1 LFLTS
6 IFRLSREKGTLQVAT
21 TLEKEE
27 EKSKGAGEAGPG
39 DEHRRASGP
48 PRSLL
53 REYFESGAVFF
64 MTFVAQAA
72 VVPSASMENTIYVGD
87 HFLVNKFIFAPGPHM
102 PFLPQRDIRRGDI
115 IVFKYP
121 SKINTSD
128 EIVQY
133 KTLFIKRV
141 VGLPGETVQVKG
153 ANVLID
159 GKPLPEYRVTALDV
173 RESEKAELKK
183 LVRTKGSP
191 DEPYTVYYSPETIES
206 SARGM
211 PSVSTEF
218 RYAVNSPYKIPADSY
233 FVMGDNRDN
242 SADSRVWGPVPRD
255 LVVGRAM
262 FVIWSYD
269 ESAPHSQAPLPFNF
283 IADFLHNTR
292 WGRFGTLLR

>member
-1 LFLTS
+1 M
-6 IFRLSREKGTLQVAT
+6 
-21 TLEKEE
+21 EKEE
-27 EKSKGAGEAGPG
+27 EKSEGAGKAALTGE
-39 DEHRRASGP
+39 RRQAPAP

-53 REYFESGAVFF
+53 REYFESGAVVFVMAFFF

-87 HFLVNKFIFAPGPHM
+87 HFLVNKFIFAPGPHL

-121 SKINTSD
+121 SPINTNE

-141 VGLPGETVQVKG
+141 IGLPGETIQVKG
-153 ANVLID
+153 AEVYID
-159 GKPLPEYRVTALDV
+159 GKLLPEYRVTTSDRNLGND
-173 RESEKAELKK
+173 KAELKN
-183 LVRTKGSP
+183 LQPDRKG
-191 DEPYTVYYSPETIES
+191 EPYTVYYSPNPS
-206 SARGM
+206 SFG
-211 PSVSTEF
+211 F
-218 RYAVNSPYKIPADSY
+218 NYAVNKPFKVPADSY
-233 FVMGDNRDN
+233 FAMGDNRDN

-269 ESAPHSQAPLPFNF
+269 EHAPHSDAPIPFNF

-292 WGRFGTLLR
+292 WSRFGTLLK